1 MEKKDSS
8 IVILGIIAVIAV
20 VILVLLFKQAM
31 TGSYVYTGDKLQVV
45 PARNMFPTPGI
56 EPTAPTIDN
65 RYANRQ
71 MYWEEGNRAYII
83 PGGPTTNQQVPTQTY
98 PVIYEQP
105 AWVQYPIVESPEGK
119 SYRLG

>member
-1 MEKKDSS
+1 
-8 IVILGIIAVIAV
+8 
-20 VILVLLFKQAM
+20 
-31 TGSYVYTGDKLQVV
+31 
-45 PARNMFPTPGI
+45 MFPTPGI